1 MRMFYGNWERLEP
14 YPVVSVEHTV
24 VTVIEADMNEFREL
38 STQFYRFLHNDFRH
52 IVEDVSYLKGQM
64 KLVLLGLS
72 ALLVMMAAIMAGLAI
87 EVLQ

>member
-1 MRMFYGNWERLEP
+1 VVNDEP
-14 YPVVSVEHTV
+14 TA

-38 STQFYRFLHNDFRH
+38 STQFHRFLNNDFRH
-52 IVEDVSYLKGQM
+52 ASEGISYLKGQM

-72 ALLVMMAAIMAGLAI
+72 ALLVMMSAIMAGLAI

>member
-1 MRMFYGNWERLEP
+1 
-14 YPVVSVEHTV
+14 VVSVEHTV